1 MSLLRRPGLGA
12 NGGVRRRKGLY
23 CRKEHSGGG
32 GPTGGG
38 EETGSEAT
46 SKGLVRTREDL
57 NEERSDG
64 ISQSLGL
71 YFPYKTWQRKTK
83 LQIHCTCIL
92 EENWSQTA
100 QVLGPRELGTHW

>member
-12 NGGVRRRKGLY
+12 TGGATQKKGLY

-46 SKGLVRTREDL
+46 SMGLVRTREAP
-57 NEERSDG
+57 NKERSDG
-64 ISQSLGL
+64 MSQSLGL
-71 YFPYKTWQRKTK
+71 
-83 LQIHCTCIL
+83 
-92 EENWSQTA
+92 
-100 QVLGPRELGTHW
+100 